1 MVKTG
6 CGQDVLPIRKEVRA
20 ILEDVGGG
28 VDRPLEECHIV
39 VTELLLTVF

>member
-6 CGQDVLPIRKEVRA
+6 YGQDVLPIRKEVRA

-28 VDRPLEECHIV
+28 VDRPARVPHCSY
-39 VTELLLTVF
+39 